1 MQSWTEILIPLFRL
15 RKVFEN
21 EQLTLFKIEGALTTQ
36 NAELW
41 EEEFALI
48 MQRLDHPVIF
58 DCASLRTTNHALTA
72 ILQHLMSDKMFFLN
86 LSTPVRNMLRSAG
99 LGANVLD

>member
-1 MQSWTEILIPLFRL
+1 MRSWAETSIPLFRM

-58 DCASLRTTNHALTA
+58 DCASLRTTNHALA
-72 ILQHLMSDKMFFLN
+72 GILQHLMSDNMYFLN

-99 LGANVLD
+99 LGAKVLD